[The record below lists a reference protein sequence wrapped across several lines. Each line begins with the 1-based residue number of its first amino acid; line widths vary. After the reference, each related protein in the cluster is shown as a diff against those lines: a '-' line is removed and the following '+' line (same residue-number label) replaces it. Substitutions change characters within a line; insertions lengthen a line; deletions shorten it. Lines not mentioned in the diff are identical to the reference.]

1 MASFKFVIG
10 DPKTR
15 KTYQIEI
22 DQDKA
27 VGIMG
32 KKIGDK
38 FNGDLIG
45 LPGYEIK
52 ITGGTDKDG
61 FPMHPRV
68 HGMVRKKIVLSHPPG
83 FHPKRKGMRKR
94 KMVAGNT
101 VSNNIAQINCK
112 VIKEGS
118 KKIPVLLG
126 KEETKEEKKEEKPK
140 KEEKKSEKK
149 EKVKEER
156 KDEKPKKEKKE
167 EPKKEKKEKEEP
179 KKDEKKQE
187 KSKEPD
193 YKKIL
198 SKSISDSKKEIKKLK
213 DPNYKKL
220 LEVEKKN
227 KDRKGMKEYLE
238 DKLE

>member
-15 KTYQIEI
+15 KTYQVEV
-22 DQDKA
+22 DQDKVVA
-27 VGIMG
+27 LMG
-32 KKIGDK
+32 KKIGEK

-68 HGMVRKKIVLSHPPG
+68 HGAVRKKLVLSHPPG
-83 FHPKRKGMRKR
+83 FHPKKEGMRKR

-101 VSNNIAQINCK
+101 ISRNIAQINCK

-126 KEETKEEKKEEKPK
+126 KEEPKQEKAGEEE
-140 KEEKKSEKK
+140 
-149 EKVKEER
+149 
-156 KDEKPKKEKKE
+156 
-167 EPKKEKKEKEEP
+167 EKEEP
-179 KKDEKKQE
+179 KEKKDEPKKTKKQE
-187 KSKEPD
+187 KETEKPKEEKKPEKEKSEKEGPDYKKVLSNSISDAKKKIEKMKEPD
-193 YKKIL
+193 YKKL
-198 SKSISDSKKEIKKLK
+198 M
-213 DPNYKKL
+213 
-220 LEVEKKN
+220 EVEKKN
-227 KDRKGMKEYLE
+227 KDRKGMKEYLKE
-238 DKLE
+238 KIE